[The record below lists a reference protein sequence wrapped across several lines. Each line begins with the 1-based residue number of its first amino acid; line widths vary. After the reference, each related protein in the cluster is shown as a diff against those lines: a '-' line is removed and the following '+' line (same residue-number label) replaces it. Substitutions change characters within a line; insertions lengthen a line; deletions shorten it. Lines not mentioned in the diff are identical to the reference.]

1 VGEGEIRVNGDSLC
15 RAGYGY
21 GTFVFI
27 FFFSPSLLRFLLLVL
42 FSQLLRITIPQSSG
56 CAKEKGG
63 GGGGGSG
70 IRQQGG
76 GSRHGNGAGA
86 QRGREEE
93 GSDFSNKMSLS
104 QNLTLAYAALVGGEW
119 LCLREEKGRE
129 GKGREELMFV
139 MSILAQV
146 IYR

>member
-1 VGEGEIRVNGDSLC
+1 MISRGRIRVNGDSLC
-15 RAGYGY
+15 RAGSGY
-21 GTFVFI
+21 GTFIFI

-63 GGGGGSG
+63 GGGGGGSG

-76 GSRHGNGAGA
+76 GRRHGTRAGA
-86 QRGREEE
+86 QREREEE

-104 QNLTLAYAALVGGEW
+104 QNLTLAYAALVGGE
-119 LCLREEKGRE
+119 
-129 GKGREELMFV
+129 
-139 MSILAQV
+139 
-146 IYR
+146 

>member
-1 VGEGEIRVNGDSLC
+1 VISRGRIRVNGDSLC

-21 GTFVFI
+21 GTFIFI

-42 FSQLLRITIPQSSG
+42 FSQLLRITIPPSSG
-56 CAKEKGG
+56 CAKEKG

-76 GSRHGNGAGA
+76 GGRHGNGAGA
-86 QRGREEE
+86 QRERDEN

-119 LCLREEKGRE
+119 LCLREKKGRE
-129 GKGREELMFV
+129 GKGREEKN
-139 MSILAQV
+139 
-146 IYR
+146 